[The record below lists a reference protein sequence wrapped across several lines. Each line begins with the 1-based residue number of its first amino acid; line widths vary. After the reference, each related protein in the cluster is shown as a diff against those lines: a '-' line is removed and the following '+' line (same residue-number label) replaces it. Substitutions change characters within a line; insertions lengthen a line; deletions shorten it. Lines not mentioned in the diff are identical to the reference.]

1 MVSGSKLGRIVVVF
15 AISIFATLA
24 VSSVAK
30 AQDITVTTLAGDQS
44 AGSLGAAM
52 EAINDTQDAENV
64 ITFSPSV
71 TGTINLTQDLPGI
84 GAPVEIR
91 GPGMDALTIDGG
103 DTHTI
108 FFVSRVTTISGLT
121 LANGGYA
128 FGGAVN
134 AGFRPLTLDSVR
146 ITGSTSWQG
155 GAIAQG
161 GGELTIKDSIITNNT
176 AEAGGGI
183 YVEDGGQLTITNTE
197 ITDNTATMEDG
208 GGGIWMEREDAD
220 NAVGSLDLTGS
231 KISRNTAKQGGGIWV
246 AGVGSVS
253 ITDTKISDNDST
265 SDPLG
270 GLGGSEFASNAGGG
284 AAIGALDIDITGSE
298 ISGNRS
304 TTGYG
309 GISVAGNS
317 TITSSLVA
325 GNSAYQGAGLSI
337 APYSLGDPGT
347 ADRSTINNSTIAD
360 NTAGV
365 AAAGLLVTYMDV
377 ELQSTT
383 ISGNTVTTPTN
394 SSLGA
399 GGMVLFAGDSEL
411 VNTIISG
418 NSTPDLSMIQS
429 IPGNPNPV
437 PPATARGS
445 FNLTGTIDGGTLV
458 DMVAGSNLV
467 SSDPKLGPLADNG
480 GPTRSMLP
488 ADDSPLVDKGLGT
501 SPADQRGLDRTVDFS
516 WLPNAPGGNGT
527 DIGSVEIQSM
537 SEPPDPPD
545 PDPSN
550 KFSFGWSRLNKK
562 TGVASLQIKVPGA
575 GKVAVVGSKTV
586 AKSSTAAKKE
596 SIVVVKVK
604 AKGRAAKT
612 LKKKGKVKVK
622 ATVKF
627 TPTGGKASTKS
638 KTLKLA
644 KAKKKKRR

>member
-1 MVSGSKLGRIVVVF
+1 MASSGKFGRIVLGI
-15 AISIFATLA
+15 AISLFATLA
-24 VSSVAK
+24 MSSA
-30 AQDITVTTLAGDQS
+30 ARAANITVTTLAGDQS

-52 EAINDTQDAENV
+52 EEINNTQDAENV
-64 ITFSPSV
+64 ITFAPSV

-84 GAPVEIR
+84 GAPMEIR
-91 GPGMDALTIDGG
+91 GPGMDVLTIDGG
-103 DTHTI
+103 DTRTI
-108 FFVSRVTTISGLT
+108 FFVSRVSTISGLT

-134 AGFRPLTLDSVR
+134 AGFRPVTLDSVR
-146 ITGSTSWQG
+146 ITGSTSLEG
-155 GAIAQG
+155 GAIAQI

-183 YVEDGGQLTITNTE
+183 FVEDGGQLTVTNTE
-197 ITDNTATMEDG
+197 ITDNTATMADG
-208 GGGIWMEREDAD
+208 GGGIWMERENSD
-220 NAVGSLDLTGS
+220 NDVGSLELTDS
-231 KISRNTAKQGGGIWV
+231 TISGNTAKQGGGIWV
-246 AGVGSVS
+246 ANVDQVTL
-253 ITDTKISDNDST
+253 TDTKISDNDST

-270 GLGGSEFASNAGGG
+270 GPGGSQFASNAGGG
-284 AAIGALDIDITGSE
+284 AAIAALDTDITGSE

-317 TITSSLVA
+317 TITSTLVA

-337 APYSLGDPGT
+337 APHNLGGPGITYS
-347 ADRSTINNSTIAD
+347 STISNSTIAD
-360 NTAGV
+360 NTAGI

-377 ELQSTT
+377 DLQSTT
-383 ISGNTVTTPTN
+383 ISGNTVTTPMN

-399 GGMVLFAGDSEL
+399 GGMVLFAGDAEL
-411 VNTIISG
+411 VNNIISG

-429 IPGNPNPV
+429 IPGNPTPV
-437 PPATARGS
+437 PPASARGS
-445 FNLTGTIDGGTLV
+445 FNLTGTVDGGTLV

-467 SSDPKLGPLADNG
+467 SSDPKLGPLANNG

-488 ADDSPLVDKGLGT
+488 ADDSPVVDKGLGT
-501 SPADQRGLDRTVDFS
+501 FPTDQRGLTRTVDFS

-537 SEPPDPPD
+537 SEPPGPPGS
-545 PDPSN
+545 DPSN

-586 AKSSTAAKKE
+586 AKSSATAKKE

-604 AKGRAAKT
+604 AKGKAAKT

-627 TPTGGKASTKS
+627 TPTGGKARTKS
-638 KTLKLA
+638 KTVKLA
-644 KAKKKKRR
+644 KAKKRK